1 MDHRSGDLGGGEGAR
16 GERVTMMGEGSP
28 GGGLFS
34 LACVVST
41 DVPGAAGAG
50 LVPGGC
56 GQGRGPGR
64 SPGDSESEAVG
75 WLLPRPQGDPALQL
89 VELRGLLGGS
99 GVPELPKPPPLS
111 PTQSSISPP
120 AACSVSLAAPLEGGT
135 ARPADESR
143 EGAAPEL
150 EAPRAQPPPRS

>member
-1 MDHRSGDLGGGEGAR
+1 
-16 GERVTMMGEGSP
+16 MMGEGSP

-34 LACVVST
+34 PACVASA
-41 DVPGAAGAG
+41 DVLGAAGAG

-56 GQGRGPGR
+56 GPGR

-135 ARPADESR
+135 ARPADESG

-150 EAPRAQPPPRS
+150 EALRAQAPPRS